1 MESYSLYEVNEYIKR
16 VIALNFEESIWI
28 ECEINQINEKRGNYY
43 LQLIEKDEE
52 KDVIKAQAS
61 AAIWYRNALFIK
73 KKLGK
78 LFDSILQSGVNVK
91 LKCNVGFSERYGLNY
106 VIEDIDVNYTM
117 GQMEIQR
124 QKVIERLKEEKLL
137 HLNHRRNLPSVL
149 QRIAVV
155 SSETAAGFADFM
167 EQLNNN
173 SYDYAFEI
181 ALFDSAMQGVKM
193 EEEVCASIREIN
205 DSYKEYD
212 CVVVIRGGGS
222 KLDLSGFDNFNI
234 AAHIAKCKLP
244 VITGIG
250 HEIDQTV
257 SDLTANLS
265 LKTPTAVAGY
275 LIEQNLH
282 FETTI
287 IELAQNIN
295 GHIQHIFEQDSLSL
309 DTIQERLY
317 YSIKD
322 RFSSENISLQSIERL
337 TQNAIQQ
344 KFRIHRSKLES
355 AEGILKAVHPDNV
368 LKRGFS
374 YIMNEDKEHITNK
387 KSASKESD
395 LVIHF
400 KDGKLKVKNNNG

>member
-1 MESYSLYEVNEYIKR
+1 LESYSLYEVNEYIKR
-16 VIALNFEESIWI
+16 VIALNFEDAVWI

-43 LQLIEKDEE
+43 LQLIEKEEE

-61 AAIWYRNALFIK
+61 AAIWYRNAMFIK

-78 LFDSILQSGVNVK
+78 LFDSILQGGVKVK
-91 LKCNVGFSERYGLNY
+91 LKCSISFSERYGMNY
-106 VIEDIDVNYTM
+106 VIEDVDVNYTI

-137 HLNHRRNLPSVL
+137 NLNHQKNLPSVL

-155 SSETAAGFADFM
+155 SSEKAAGFADFM
-167 EQLNNN
+167 EHLNHNN
-173 SYDYAFEI
+173 YDYAFEI
-181 ALFDSAMQGVKM
+181 ALFDSAMQGQNM
-193 EEEVCASIREIN
+193 ETEITDSIREIN

-275 LIEQNLH
+275 LVEQNLH
-282 FETTI
+282 YETTI
-287 IELAQNIN
+287 IELAQQIN
-295 GHIQHIFEQDSLSL
+295 GHIQNIFDEDSLRL
-309 DTIQERLY
+309 DNIQERLY
-317 YSIKD
+317 YNIKD
-322 RFSSENISLQSIERL
+322 RFSSEHISLQSIERL
-337 TQNAIQQ
+337 TQSAIQQ
-344 KFRIHRSKLES
+344 KFQIHKSKLD
-355 AEGILKAVHPDNV
+355 AVNGILKVVHPDNI

-374 YIMNEDKEHITNK
+374 YIMNDKDQHITNK
-387 KSASKESD
+387 KSAMKESE

-400 KDGKLKVKNNNG
+400 KDGKLKVKA

>member
-16 VIALNFEESIWI
+16 VIALNFDDAVWI

-43 LQLIEKDEE
+43 LQLIEKEEE

-61 AAIWYRNALFIK
+61 AAIWYRNASFIK

-78 LFDSILQSGVNVK
+78 LFNSILQGGVKVK
-91 LKCNVGFSERYGLNY
+91 LKCSITFSERYGMNY
-106 VIEDIDVNYTM
+106 VIEDVDVNYTI

-124 QKVIERLKEEKLL
+124 QKVIERLKEERLL
-137 HLNHRRNLPSVL
+137 NLNHEKNLPSVL

-167 EQLNNN
+167 EELNQNN
-173 SYDYAFEI
+173 YDYAFEI
-181 ALFDSAMQGVKM
+181 ALFDSAMQGQNM
-193 EEEVCASIREIN
+193 ESEITNSIREIN
-205 DSYKEYD
+205 ESYKEYD

-282 FETTI
+282 YETTI
-287 IELAQNIN
+287 IELAQRIN
-295 GHIQHIFEQDSLSL
+295 GHIQHTFDQDSMML
-309 DTIQERLY
+309 DSFQERLY

-322 RFSSENISLQSIERL
+322 RFSSEHISLQSIERM
-337 TQNAIQQ
+337 TQSAIQQ
-344 KFRIHRSKLES
+344 KFQIHKSKLD
-355 AEGILKAVHPDNV
+355 AVKGILKAVSPDNI

-374 YIMNEDKEHITNK
+374 YVMNDEDKHITNK
-387 KSASKESD
+387 KSASKESE

-400 KDGKLKVKNNNG
+400 KDGKLKVKT

>member
-16 VIALNFEESIWI
+16 VIALNFEEAIWI

-43 LQLIEKDEE
+43 LQLIDKDED
-52 KDVIKAQAS
+52 KDEIKAQSS

-78 LFDSILQSGVNVK
+78 LFDSILQAGVRVK
-91 LKCNVGFSERYGLNY
+91 LKCNINFSERYGMSF
-106 VIEDIDVNYTM
+106 VIEDIDVNYTI
-117 GQMEIQR
+117 GQMELQR
-124 QKVIERLKEEKLL
+124 QKVIERLKDENLL
-137 HLNHRRNLPSVL
+137 NLNHRKTLPSVL

-167 EQLNNN
+167 QQLNKNK
-173 SYDYAFEI
+173 YDYAFEI
-181 ALFDSAMQGVKM
+181 ALFDSAMQGKNM
-193 EEEVCASIREIN
+193 EKEITDSIREIN
-205 DSYKEYD
+205 EDYKDYD

-275 LIEQNLH
+275 LIDQNLH
-282 FETTI
+282 FESTI
-287 IELAQNIN
+287 IELTQQIN
-295 GHIQHIFEQDSLSL
+295 GEISAIFDQDSATL
-309 DTIQERLY
+309 DSIQERLF
-317 YSIKD
+317 YSVRD
-322 RFSSENISLQSIERL
+322 RFSSEKISLDSTKRL
-337 TQNAIQQ
+337 IKTAIQQ
-344 KFRIHRSKLES
+344 KFIINQSKLTS
-355 AEGILKAVHPDNV
+355 ADLILKAVHPDNI

-374 YIMNEDKEHITNK
+374 YVTNDGGEHITSK
-387 KSASKESD
+387 KTAKKEKSFT
-395 LVIHF
+395 VHF
-400 KDGKLKVKNNNG
+400 KDGNLKVNTDG

>member
-16 VIALNFEESIWI
+16 VIALNFEEAVWI
-28 ECEINQINEKRGNYY
+28 ECEISQINEKRGNYY
-43 LQLIEKDEE
+43 LQLIEKEE
-52 KDVIKAQAS
+52 NKDTIKAQAS
-61 AAIWYRNALFIK
+61 AAMWYRNALFIK

-91 LKCNVGFSERYGLNY
+91 LKCNIGFSERYGMNF

-117 GQMEIQR
+117 GQMELQR
-124 QKVIERLKEEKLL
+124 QQVIERLSAEKLL
-137 HLNHRRNLPSVL
+137 QLNHQKNLPAVL

-155 SSETAAGFADFM
+155 SSEKAAGFADFM

-181 ALFDSAMQGVKM
+181 ALFDSAMQGMKM
-193 EEEVCASIREIN
+193 EEEITNSIREIN
-205 DSYKEYD
+205 DTHKEYD
-212 CVVVIRGGGS
+212 CVVIIRGGGS

-282 FETTI
+282 YETTI
-287 IELAQNIN
+287 IELTQEIN
-295 GHIQHIFEQDSLSL
+295 GYIQHQFEQDSMHL
-309 DTIQERLY
+309 DSIQERLY
-317 YSIKD
+317 YSIRD
-322 RFSSENISLQSIERL
+322 RFSSEKISLQSIERL
-337 TQNAIQQ
+337 TENAILQ
-344 KFRIHRSKLES
+344 KFRMHRSRLDS
-355 AEGILKAVHPDNV
+355 VDDILKAVHPDNV

-374 YIMNEDKEHITNK
+374 YVMNEKKKHITNK
-387 KSASKESD
+387 KSALEESD
-395 LVIHF
+395 LLIHF
-400 KDGKLKVKNNNG
+400 KDGTLKVKNNNG

>member
-16 VIALNFEESIWI
+16 VIALNFEDSVWI

-43 LQLIEKDEE
+43 LQLIEKEEE

-78 LFDSILQSGVNVK
+78 LFDSILQAGVKVK
-91 LKCNVGFSERYGLNY
+91 LKCNIGFSERYGMNY
-106 VIEDIDVNYTM
+106 VIEDVDVNYTM

-124 QKVIERLKEEKLL
+124 QKIIERLKEEKLL
-137 HLNHRRNLPSVL
+137 NLNHQKSLPSVL

-155 SSETAAGFADFM
+155 SSEKAAGFADFM
-167 EQLNNN
+167 EQLNDN

-181 ALFDSAMQGVKM
+181 ALFDSSMQGQNM
-193 EEEVCASIREIN
+193 ETEVTNSIREIN
-205 DSYKEYD
+205 ETYKEYD
-212 CVVVIRGGGS
+212 CVVIIRGGGS

-282 FETTI
+282 YETTMI
-287 IELAQNIN
+287 QLAQEIN
-295 GHIQHIFEQDSLSL
+295 GYIQNIFDQDSLTL

-317 YSIKD
+317 FKVKD
-322 RFSSENISLQSIERL
+322 RFSSEHVSLQSIERM
-337 TQNAIQQ
+337 TQNAVAQ
-344 KFRIHRSKLES
+344 KFRMHHSKLD
-355 AEGILKAVHPDNV
+355 AVGGILKAVHPDNI

-374 YIMNEDKEHITNK
+374 YVMNEVDKHITNK
-387 KSASKESD
+387 KTAEKESN

-400 KDGKLKVKNNNG
+400 KDGKLKVKNTDG

>member
-16 VIALNFEESIWI
+16 VIALNFEEAVWI

-43 LQLIEKDEE
+43 LQLIEKEE
-52 KDVIKAQAS
+52 DKDVIKAQAS
-61 AAIWYRNALFIK
+61 AAIWYRSALFIK

-91 LKCNVGFSERYGLNY
+91 LKCSISFSERYGMNY

-117 GQMEIQR
+117 GQMELQR
-124 QKVIERLKEEKLL
+124 QKVIERLKDEKLL
-137 HLNHRRNLPSVL
+137 NLNNEKSLPSVL

-155 SSETAAGFADFM
+155 SSEKAAGFADFM
-167 EQLNNN
+167 EQLNQN

-181 ALFDSAMQGVKM
+181 ALFDSSMQGKNM
-193 EEEVCASIREIN
+193 EAEVTNSIREIN

-212 CVVVIRGGGS
+212 VVVVIRGGGS

-275 LIEQNLH
+275 LIDQNLH
-282 FETTI
+282 YETTVMQ
-287 IELAQNIN
+287 LAQEIN
-295 GHIQHIFEQDSLSL
+295 GHIQHIFDQDSLTL
-309 DTIQERLY
+309 DTIQERLH

-322 RFSSENISLQSIERL
+322 RFSSENISLQSVEQMTR
-337 TQNAIQQ
+337 NAIYQ
-344 KFRIHRSKLES
+344 KFGMHRSKLD
-355 AEGILKAVHPDNV
+355 AVEGILKAVHPDNV

-374 YIMNEDKEHITNK
+374 YVMNSKDEHITSK
-387 KSASKESD
+387 KSAKSESE

-400 KDGKLKVKNNNG
+400 RDGKLKVNNTNG

>member
-16 VIALNFEESIWI
+16 VIALNFEDSIWI

-43 LQLIEKDEE
+43 LQLIEKEE
-52 KDVIKAQAS
+52 GKEEIKAQAS
-61 AAIWYRNALFIK
+61 AAIWYRSALFIK

-78 LFDSILQSGVNVK
+78 LFDSILQSGVYVK
-91 LKCNVGFSERYGLNY
+91 IKCNIGFSERYGLNY
-106 VIEDIDVNYTM
+106 VIEDIDVNFTM

-137 HLNHRRNLPSVL
+137 YLNHQKSLPSVL

-155 SSETAAGFADFM
+155 SSEKAAGFADFM

-173 SYDYAFEI
+173 SYGYAFEI
-181 ALFDSAMQGVKM
+181 ALFDSSMQGTKM
-193 EEEVCASIREIN
+193 EPEITNSIREIN
-205 DSYKEYD
+205 ETYNEYD

-234 AAHIAKCKLP
+234 AAHIAKCQLP

-282 FETTI
+282 FETTV
-287 IELAQNIN
+287 IELTQNIN
-295 GHIQHIFEQDSLSL
+295 AYIQDIFNRDSQILES
-309 DTIQERLY
+309 IHERLY
-317 YSIKD
+317 YSVRD
-322 RFSSENISLQSIERL
+322 RFSSEKISLKSINNMLE
-337 TQNAIQQ
+337 NAAKQ
-344 KFRIHRSKLES
+344 KFRMHKAKFELV
-355 AEGILKAVHPDNV
+355 EGILKAVEPNNI

-374 YIMNEDKEHITNK
+374 YITNSKKEYITSK
-387 KSASKESD
+387 KKAETEKE
-395 LVIHF
+395 LIIQF
-400 KDGKLKVKNNNG
+400 KDGNLKVNNKNA

>member
-16 VIALNFEESIWI
+16 VIALNFEEAVWI

-43 LQLIEKDEE
+43 LQLIEKEE
-52 KDVIKAQAS
+52 DKDVIKAQAS
-61 AAIWYRNALFIK
+61 AAIWYRSALFIK

-91 LKCNVGFSERYGLNY
+91 LKCNISFSERYGMNY

-117 GQMEIQR
+117 GQMELQR

-137 HLNHRRNLPSVL
+137 NLNHEKTLPSVL

-155 SSETAAGFADFM
+155 SSEKAAGFADFM
-167 EQLNNN
+167 EQLNQN

-181 ALFDSAMQGVKM
+181 ALFDSSMQGKNM
-193 EEEVCASIREIN
+193 ESEVTESIREIN
-205 DSYKEYD
+205 ESYKEYD
-212 CVVVIRGGGS
+212 VVVVIRGGGS

-275 LIEQNLH
+275 LIDQNLH
-282 FETTI
+282 FETTVMQ
-287 IELAQNIN
+287 LAQEIN
-295 GHIQHIFEQDSLSL
+295 GHIQHIFDQDSLTL
-309 DTIQERLY
+309 DTIQERLH
-317 YSIKD
+317 YSVKD
-322 RFSSENISLQSIERL
+322 RFSSENISLQSIEQM
-337 TQNAIQQ
+337 TQNAIHQ
-344 KFRIHRSKLES
+344 KFRHHRSKLE
-355 AEGILKAVHPDNV
+355 AVEGILKAVHPDNV

-374 YIMNEDKEHITNK
+374 YVMNERKEHITTK
-387 KSASKESD
+387 KSAKSESE
-395 LVIHF
+395 LIIHF
-400 KDGKLKVKNNNG
+400 RDGKLKVNNTNG

>member
-16 VIALNFEESIWI
+16 VIALNFEDAVWI

-43 LQLIEKDEE
+43 LQLIEKEEE

-61 AAIWYRNALFIK
+61 AAIWYRNAMFIK

-78 LFDSILQSGVNVK
+78 LFDSILQGGVKVK
-91 LKCNVGFSERYGLNY
+91 LKCSISFSERYGMNY
-106 VIEDIDVNYTM
+106 VIEDVDVNYTI

-137 HLNHRRNLPSVL
+137 NLNHQKNLPSVL

-155 SSETAAGFADFM
+155 SSEKAAGFADFM
-167 EQLNNN
+167 EHLNHNN
-173 SYDYAFEI
+173 YDYAFEI
-181 ALFDSAMQGVKM
+181 ALFDSAMQGQNM
-193 EEEVCASIREIN
+193 ETEITDSIREIN

-275 LIEQNLH
+275 LVEQNLH
-282 FETTI
+282 YETTI
-287 IELAQNIN
+287 IELAQQIN
-295 GHIQHIFEQDSLSL
+295 GHIQNIFDEDSLRL
-309 DTIQERLY
+309 DNIQERLY
-317 YSIKD
+317 YNIKD
-322 RFSSENISLQSIERL
+322 RFSSEHISLQSIERL
-337 TQNAIQQ
+337 TQSAIQQ
-344 KFRIHRSKLES
+344 KFQIHKSKLD
-355 AEGILKAVHPDNV
+355 AVNGILKVVHPDNI

-374 YIMNEDKEHITNK
+374 YIMNDKDQHITNK
-387 KSASKESD
+387 KSAMKESE

-400 KDGKLKVKNNNG
+400 KDGKLKVKA